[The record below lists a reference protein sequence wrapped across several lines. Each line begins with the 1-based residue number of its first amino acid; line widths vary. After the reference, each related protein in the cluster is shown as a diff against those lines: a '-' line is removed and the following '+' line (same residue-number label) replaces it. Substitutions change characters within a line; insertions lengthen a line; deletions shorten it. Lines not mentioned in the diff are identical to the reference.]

1 LVNKQCEELEDLA
14 NKNQQ
19 LLYNK
24 IKTMTKP
31 KMKTA
36 NTALKNKN
44 GDVIFEKV
52 QVLERWV
59 EYIGELFNDNRPEIT
74 SETSTAELT
83 GENILKSEIELAIK
97 SMRNGKATGNDK
109 ISKEMIEACEDLGTE
124 KILDLANS
132 IYNSGVI
139 PNQMKESVFITI
151 PKKGDL
157 LNCSNYRLISLM
169 SHVTK
174 IILRVLMN
182 RIKKKIH
189 AEVSW
194 SQFGFRKCK
203 GTRNAVF
210 VMRMLAERSIEMQK
224 NLYIV
229 FIDYEKAFDRVK
241 HHEIMKDLEQ
251 IGIDQ
256 KDRRLIENLYW

>member
-1 LVNKQCEELEDLA
+1 
-14 NKNQQ
+14 
-19 LLYNK
+19 
-24 IKTMTKP
+24 MTKP

-139 PNQMKESVFITI
+139 PNQMK
-151 PKKGDL
+151 
-157 LNCSNYRLISLM
+157 
-169 SHVTK
+169 
-174 IILRVLMN
+174 N
-182 RIKKKIH
+182 RFLYLF
-189 AEVSW
+189 
-194 SQFGFRKCK
+194 QRK
-203 GTRNAVF
+203 
-210 VMRMLAERSIEMQK
+210 
-224 NLYIV
+224 
-229 FIDYEKAFDRVK
+229 
-241 HHEIMKDLEQ
+241 EIF
-251 IGIDQ
+251 
-256 KDRRLIENLYW
+256 